1 MDSSGEADAAQA
13 PQTER
18 ATAGGAFRLI
28 RRYLRPYWGRGAGL
42 ALAIFLST
50 GLTLV
55 NPLIIRSYI
64 DELSAGTAGRGLYGH
79 AGLYIAL
86 ALAVQLLAVAS
97 TWLGQD
103 LGWRATNALR
113 LDLLRS
119 CLGLDLAWHKDQQS
133 GALVERIDGD
143 AKTLMSFFSDFAI
156 RLAGSGLLF
165 IGVIAALFVEDTRA
179 GAAIG
184 LFAAL
189 SSLFLLKVALFA
201 VPHWAA
207 NRAKSAEFYGYVGER
222 LGGREDLKALGAAG
236 YASERLRAFLR
247 GWFPVR
253 LKANILGYSL
263 WTSSEL
269 AGGIGS
275 ILSLGL
281 GAWLWLRGDI
291 SLGTVYLI
299 YSYTDLVRQPMEQLR
314 GQLENMQKALAGS
327 ARILALLDE
336 RPSLSYGP
344 EELAEGAYSLRFEQV
359 SFSYEKGAQALK
371 ELSFELEAGATL
383 GIVGRTGC
391 GKTSL
396 GRLALRL
403 YDADKG
409 LVILNGRPIASYAR
423 EELRRGLAVVTQ
435 EVELVAGTLRDNA
448 RLWDTAIDDGRILA
462 AFRGLGLGSWLEGF
476 PKGLDHELG
485 SGGVGLSAGQAQ
497 LVAMVRVFLRN
508 PGLVVLDEASS
519 RLDPATEALLDEAL
533 SALLRG
539 RSALIIAH
547 RLSTLERVDH
557 IMVME
562 DGRALE
568 YGPRGKLAVDAGG
581 RYAALLR
588 AGGLGLDNEAGR
600 P

>member
-1 MDSSGEADAAQA
+1 
-13 PQTER
+13 
-18 ATAGGAFRLI
+18 
-28 RRYLRPYWGRGAGL
+28 L

-55 NPLIIRSYI
+55 NPLILRSYI
-64 DELSAGTAGRGLYGH
+64 DELSAGSPGPALYGH

-86 ALAVQLLAVAS
+86 ALTVQLLAVAS

-103 LGWRATNALR
+103 LGWRATDALR

-119 CLGLDLAWHKDQQS
+119 CMGLDLAWHKDQQS

-156 RLAGSGLLF
+156 RLAGSALLF
-165 IGVIAALFVEDTRA
+165 IGVIAALFIEDTRA

-207 NRAKSAEFYGYVGER
+207 NRAKSAEFYGYLGER
-222 LGGREDLKALGAAG
+222 LGGREDLKALGAEG
-236 YASERLRAFLR
+236 YASERLRAFIR
-247 GWFPVR
+247 GWFPLR
-253 LKANILGYSL
+253 FKANILGYSL

-269 AGGIGS
+269 AGGIGA

-327 ARILALLDE
+327 ARILALLGE
-336 RPSLSYGP
+336 RSALSYGEYTLP
-344 EELAEGAYSLRFEQV
+344 PGALSLRFDRV
-359 SFSYEKGAQALK
+359 GFVYESGAPVLK
-371 ELSFELEAGATL
+371 DLSFELAPGATL

-403 YDADKG
+403 YDADEG
-409 LVILNGRPIASYAR
+409 RVLLDGRPIAAYSR

-435 EVELVAGTLRDNA
+435 NVELVEGTLRDNA
-448 RLWDTAIDDGRILA
+448 RLWDRSIDDERIQA

-497 LVAMVRVFLRN
+497 LVAMVRVFLRD

-519 RLDPATEALLDEAL
+519 RLDTATEALLDDAL

-539 RSALIIAH
+539 RSAVIIAH
-547 RLSTLERVDH
+547 RLSTLERADH
-557 IMVME
+557 ILVME

-568 YGPRGKLAVDAGG
+568 YGPREKLAGDVGS

-588 AGGLGLDNEAGR
+588 AGGLGFDNEGDR

>member
-1 MDSSGEADAAQA
+1 MDSSPEPMAEKGLKPAS
-13 PQTER
+13 
-18 ATAGGAFRLI
+18 ATAGDALALI
-28 RRYLRPYWGRGAGL
+28 KRYLGPYWGRGAGL

-50 GLTLV
+50 GLTLI
-55 NPLIIRSYI
+55 NPLILRSYI
-64 DELSAGTAGRGLYGH
+64 DAVTGGASGQALYGH

-86 ALAVQLLAVAS
+86 ALAVQLLAVSS

-156 RLAGSGLLF
+156 RLVGSALLF
-165 IGVIAALFVEDTRA
+165 IGVIVALFIEDARA

-189 SSLFLLKVALFA
+189 SSLFLLKVAMIA

-207 NRAKSAEFYGYVGER
+207 NRAKSAEFYGYLGER
-222 LGGREDLKALGAAG
+222 LSGREDLKALGAAG
-236 YASERLRAFLR
+236 YASERLRAFIR
-247 GWFPVR
+247 GWFPLR

-269 AGGIGS
+269 AGGLGA

-281 GAWLWLRGDI
+281 GAYLWLRGDI

-327 ARILALLDE
+327 ARILALLGE
-336 RPSLSYGP
+336 RSTLRYG
-344 EELAEGAYSLRFEQV
+344 EEKLPPGALSLRFERV
-359 SFSYEKGAQALK
+359 VFSYESGARALNG
-371 ELSFELEAGATL
+371 LSFELAPGATL
-383 GIVGRTGC
+383 GVVGRTGC

-403 YDADKG
+403 YDANEG
-409 LVILNGRPIASYAR
+409 SVLLNGRPIASYAR
-423 EELRRGLAVVTQ
+423 DELRRGLAVVTQ
-435 EVELVAGTLRDNA
+435 DVELVAGTLRDNA
-448 RLWDTAIDDGRILA
+448 RLWDTSIGDERILA

-485 SGGVGLSAGQAQ
+485 AGGVGLSAGQAQ

-539 RSALIIAH
+539 RSAVIIAH

-557 IMVME
+557 ILVME
-562 DGRALE
+562 DGRAAE
-568 YGPRGKLAVDAGG
+568 YGPRGALAKDSGG

-588 AGGLGLDNEAGR
+588 AGGLGLVAEGSQ